1 MHITGMVHININCT
15 DFQRS
20 KAFYEMLGFQVYW
33 PVDLKAKHLVERFGA
48 LEVGAID
55 IDVHHAGDMHCFLLF
70 SGVITCRESRLGCL
84 LEAHVVGG
92 MSRGEL

>member
-33 PVDLKAKHLVERFGA
+33 PVPETNTE
-48 LEVGAID
+48 EVAN
-55 IDVHHAGDMHCFLLF
+55 A
-70 SGVITCRESRLGCL
+70 
-84 LEAHVVGG
+84 VG
-92 MSRGEL
+92 MPSIR